1 VLVPK
6 LWKETIEAHRR
17 EVGDAILDTTVA
29 LVAEHGLR
37 SVTMAQIAEET
48 GIGRATLY
56 KYFPDVEAILVAW
69 HERHVTGHL
78 ERLSALQDQ
87 AGDAATRLQAVLEA
101 YALIQRQRHATALG
115 ALLHRDE
122 HVARAQRH
130 LHDLIRDLLTQAAES
145 GAVRDDVAP
154 DELATYCLYALAAA
168 SSLPSEAAVRR
179 LVAVAMAGLR
189 RPL

>member
-1 VLVPK
+1 MRQGNQ
-6 LWKETIEAHRR
+6 TASTRR
-17 EVGDAILDTTVA
+17 CSRPSQLCSGAPARSASRPRAKNRTT
-29 LVAEHGLR
+29 R
-37 SVTMAQIAEET
+37 
-48 GIGRATLY
+48 
-56 KYFPDVEAILVAW
+56 
-69 HERHVTGHL
+69 
-78 ERLSALQDQ
+78 
-87 AGDAATRLQAVLEA
+87 EA

-130 LHDLIRDLLTQAAES
+130 LHDLIRELLSQAAES